1 MLAKKR
7 RFSYRQRQY
16 SNPFFSRNNREVR
29 SGRKWLKK
37 AIFLLIL
44 AAIFALIWFFYFSSY
59 FEIKN
64 FKINGL
70 NRVSGPEIENLFWSQ
85 TDEKKFF
92 SSQKNIFL
100 FDSDKFIAS
109 INNNYSFISVEL
121 KNDLPDAFILGLKER
136 EPIAIWNE
144 DGNNFLIDNEGYII
158 VPASQADF
166 DQKMPI
172 IENHG
177 SDKISNKRTGVG
189 QEKNNFILNIFTSFK
204 DSKIDHQIEKIFIE
218 NDLDTIKVLLFDAP
232 FILLNSKGELDK
244 QIEKISALYKDMSK
258 DEFAKKEYYD
268 LRYGD
273 RVYYK

>member
-44 AAIFALIWFFYFSSY
+44 AAIFALVWLFYFSPY

-70 NRVSGPEIENLFWSQ
+70 NRISGPEIENLFWSQ
-85 TDEKKFF
+85 TDKKKFF

-100 FDSDKFIAS
+100 FDKDGFKAS
-109 INNNYSFISVEL
+109 IDGSYNFTSIEL
-121 KNDLPDAFILGLKER
+121 KNDLPDTFILNIKEK
-136 EPIAIWNE
+136 EPIAIWHE
-144 DGNNFLIDNEGYII
+144 DGNNFLIDSEGYIV
-158 VPASQADF
+158 VPAAQADF

-172 IENHG
+172 IENYG
-177 SDKISNKRTGVG
+177 SDKIDNRKIGIS
-189 QEKNNFILNIFTSFK
+189 QEKNNFVLDIFADFK
-204 DSKIDHQIEKIFIE
+204 GSKIDHQIEKVLIE
-218 NDLDTIKVLLFDAP
+218 NDLDTVKVLLSGAP
-232 FILLNSKGELDK
+232 FILLNSKGESDR
-244 QIEKISALYKDMSK
+244 QIEKISALYRSMNK